1 MCAGKQELLDSA
13 VLALNYGVKY
23 GLVGRNGVGK
33 TTLLRHLAEGLIPLP
48 RHLHTVHV
56 EQELEGDGRTPLQAV
71 LQADGE
77 REWLLATEQTLVDG
91 DEETEKELGITLNEV
106 YERLEELDSDNAEAR
121 AAQLLLTF
129 KNVFRHAHEW
139 EAAVEAQLARLRS
152 FADEVTSVHL
162 MANTTREVTVY
173 ARRRC
178 TDGGVGALPVEAVP
192 AAAAAAG

>member
-1 MCAGKQELLDSA
+1 MDSSSAIQWNGRLRTRKAPPKTYWDEYVATDAWYVRELTADIP
-13 VLALNYGVKY
+13 
-23 GLVGRNGVGK
+23 
-33 TTLLRHLAEGLIPLP
+33 AE
-48 RHLHTVHV
+48 
-56 EQELEGDGRTPLQAV
+56 
-71 LQADGE
+71 
-77 REWLLATEQTLVDG
+77 
-91 DEETEKELGITLNEV
+91 
-106 YERLEELDSDNAEAR
+106 
-121 AAQLLLTF
+121 
-129 KNVFRHAHEW
+129 EW